1 MEITDESPI
10 ESPHRA
16 PWWQIII
23 MGRNP
28 RVTAVR
34 LLVTVLIVVALF
46 HYVILPIR
54 VTGISMLPTYPDGK
68 KLYINALSLWRQ
80 PPERGDI
87 LAIRTSGIHN
97 LLLKRVIALPGEH
110 VRILRGQV
118 LINGEPLEEP
128 YLVNPAPWNWP
139 ASRAEEVM
147 GPDEYLMI
155 GDNRTMRVDEHE
167 FGAAKRS
174 KLVGRVMGKSAK

>member
-1 MEITDESPI
+1 MENTDPTI
-10 ESPHRA
+10 EAPRRA
-16 PWWQIII
+16 PWWQIIV

-28 RVTAVR
+28 KVTAVR
-34 LLVTVLIVVALF
+34 LLVMVLLVVAIF

-54 VTGISMLPTYPDGK
+54 VTGISMQPTYRDGQ

-80 PPERGDI
+80 PPQRGDI
-87 LAIRTSGIHN
+87 LAIRTSGLHN

-110 VRILRGQV
+110 VRIVRGRV
-118 LINGEPLEEP
+118 LINGELLDEP

-139 ASRAEEVM
+139 KGHAEEVM

-167 FGAAKRS
+167 FGAAKRE
-174 KLVGRVMGKSAK
+174 KLVGRVMGRTSK